1 MPHIDLETG
10 NGSNARVRA
19 SDTTQDLVTY
29 ADLEARLCT
38 HNVTARVVL
47 NDFQTNTLRT
57 RYLVPAVS

>member
-1 MPHIDLETG
+1 MSRPEGESLDPKG
-10 NGSNARVRA
+10 RVHH
-19 SDTTQDLVTY
+19 TTQDLVTY